1 MPETRDYTNFT
12 WVHFYAGNIGKEV
25 AYNLLL
31 TASTFVSPSCRLP
44 TKESYVSSRRTLA
57 KPTPGVHVCSQSNR
71 TELIPESKK
80 FPFRFLALVAIPC
93 PANPSYELRPPKI
106 SGVFR
111 KINGPDFWLA
121 DSSEKKIV
129 EDRYRGDFESGE
141 DERNSLE
148 MGPTPTGYI
157 FI

>member
-1 MPETRDYTNFT
+1 MAVERDPLIWHGPWHQRHYYYYFKAK
-12 WVHFYAGNIGKEV
+12 YNIRLDSEH
-25 AYNLLL
+25 LCF
-31 TASTFVSPSCRLP
+31 SILP
-44 TKESYVSSRRTLA
+44 TPDKRELRVLAAYVSKAHTRRTL
-57 KPTPGVHVCSQSNR
+57 
-71 TELIPESKK
+71 
-80 FPFRFLALVAIPC
+80 AIPC

-121 DSSEKKIV
+121 DSSKKKIV